1 MIQTRPQCEPA
12 IRNYR
17 LTLLEN
23 DGFAGSGRTFR
34 RIDNDAV
41 HLVNVQGIS
50 CGGRFAINI
59 AVHPLALPD
68 MSASQAS

>member
-23 DGFAGSGRTFR
+23 DGFAGLDWTFR
-34 RIDNDAV
+34 RIDNDAI
-41 HLVNVQGIS
+41 HLVNVQGFTS
-50 CGGRFAINI
+50 TRRTRR
-59 AVHPLALPD
+59 
-68 MSASQAS
+68 SAQP